1 VLGAASLKLVV
12 GTDPALFVF
21 AAGEEIVSFVLAG
34 WGIEFQC
41 VSSVLS
47 FESKPLRLQRCQ
59 VNRCKGFLV
68 PLFSI
73 CCVKSLSVV
82 QPSCQ
87 GIL

>member
-1 VLGAASLKLVV
+1 MLGAASLKLVV

-47 FESKPLRLQRCQ
+47 FESKPLRL
-59 VNRCKGFLV
+59 
-68 PLFSI
+68 
-73 CCVKSLSVV
+73 
-82 QPSCQ
+82 
-87 GIL
+87 